1 MIDQEVYDL
10 TQTGQQV
17 QNILNKGESLPS
29 NPELQEALDAKQ
41 NVIPDLNVI
50 RSGAAKGM
58 TAYQKPES
66 GVPYKDLDSNV

>member
-17 QNILNKGESLPS
+17 QNILNKGELLPS

-41 NVIPDLNVI
+41 NVIPDLNAI
-50 RSGAAKGM
+50 
-58 TAYQKPES
+58 
-66 GVPYKDLDSNV
+66 